1 MLSFSP
7 SDSSSGDG
15 HGNRSETYKHL
26 PAKDLPPT
34 VLLVEDDEDNR
45 LMLKLMLEIWKYRV
59 LEAKN
64 GEEAV
69 ELAEKE
75 QPNIIL
81 MDVQM
86 PDLDGFDAARLIRR
100 SQPTD
105 GVPIVFLSGCAQIY
119 YRRTAFEAGGNEYL
133 VKPIDFTELELT
145 IKKYICQ

>member
-1 MLSFSP
+1 MLSLSAINSL
-7 SDSSSGDG
+7 SDG
-15 HGNRSETYKHL
+15 GNRLTSATHHSPTKV
-26 PAKDLPPT
+26 LPPT

-86 PDLDGFDAARLIRR
+86 PYLDGFEAARLIRQ
-100 SQPTD
+100 SNLID
-105 GVPIVFLSGCAQIY
+105 GVPIVFLSGYAHAF
-119 YRRTAFEAGGNEYL
+119 YRQTAIAAGGNEYF
-133 VKPIDFTELELT
+133 VKPIDFTELEITL
-145 IKKYICQ
+145 KKYICQ